1 MTAPTVRVGSTWRDR
16 RRLVARAIRRR
27 CPRCGAMGVWQSF
40 LKMRPTCPQCG
51 LELDRGESDYFYGA
65 YLLNFVAAELIA
77 VFVFVATLIATW
89 PTPSWN
95 VLTAITVVV
104 AIVAP
109 IALYPTTKA
118 LWLAVDLM
126 FRPNESR

>member
-1 MTAPTVRVGSTWRDR
+1 M
-16 RRLVARAIRRR
+16 RAH
-27 CPRCGAMGVWQSF
+27 CPS
-40 LKMRPTCPQCG
+40 CG
-51 LELDRGESDYFYGA
+51 LELDRGESDYFLGA

-77 VFVFVATLIATW
+77 VFVFVVVLIATW

-95 VLTAITVVV
+95 VLTAITVAV
-104 AIVAP
+104 AIIAP